1 MPRLKSGTA
10 AKAIAPLSQ
19 PACAPRTLV
28 GGVGLGQRLAPS
40 DHVQQKDLGRCLVDL
55 VRAVHVLDEGVPV
68 HALAQLEPPV
78 ALVGGL
84 VALRALKEVLRK
96 A

>member
-1 MPRLKSGTA
+1 MEQRQK
-10 AKAIAPLSQ
+10 PLL
-19 PACAPRTLV
+19 PCRNLLALRGL

-68 HALAQLEPPV
+68 PALAQLEPPV